1 MTGKIERAI
10 KRAVRGMQQRGM
22 KVVVNTADV
31 VFEVYGNAEPT
42 RGQLAAVLHEMQ
54 CFVRKHQDYV
64 LTGGQGPSRLS
75 IIIADDVPLAA
86 ATRATPGGP
95 SAIPPH
101 APGAPP
107 RSPGSSTLAT
117 PSTAQS
123 DRSHRSVS
131 RRCHPAMRHARS
143 KTFGP
148 SAEYVGPSGVDLY
161 TEALSPS
168 AYW

>member
-1 MTGKIERAI
+1 MAAFGGRLTIMTGKIERAI

-107 RSPGSSTLAT
+107 CSRGSST
-117 PSTAQS
+117 
-123 DRSHRSVS
+123 
-131 RRCHPAMRHARS
+131 
-143 KTFGP
+143 
-148 SAEYVGPSGVDLY
+148 
-161 TEALSPS
+161 
-168 AYW
+168 